1 MNARAFLCLPLL
13 LATCLL
19 AQNADKPRV
28 TIRFRALAFDEAIPS
43 ASYLEGEALRR
54 LNIPNNAFTPE
65 ITYKGPNTLRFIT
78 IDEETLNPRPLSPE
92 MAAAIQRL
100 RRAQAV
106 TLQASDEF
114 AQITRLL
121 DTLNLQSTERAR
133 KPSAGDQAQIEA
145 LNGRLRELS
154 GILTA
159 ASKETEEA
167 NLLILRLEAAP
178 RPAPKEEKKK
188 GGKVPKPTST
198 PTAEYTFQKDGS
210 YLLLFSAGGNGHQI
224 LALDDSEGIFP
235 YGAFQFINLTGKD
248 VELRYPD
255 RKVTL
260 RSNARTVVKSP
271 ATDHQ
276 YALAEIHTKA
286 DDGYEVGHVYRS
298 LQQPNV
304 RSLVFLLPIPDEP
317 HAIRSKTIEER
328 RPAEPAGTK

>member
-1 MNARAFLCLPLL
+1 MNARTAFLLPLL
-13 LATCLL
+13 AASLF
-19 AQNADKPRV
+19 AQTTDQPGVK
-28 TIRFRALAFDEAIPS
+28 IRFRALAFDEPIPG
-43 ASYLEGEALRR
+43 ASYLEGETLRR
-54 LNIPNNAFTPE
+54 LSIPNNAFTPE
-65 ITYKGPNTLRFIT
+65 TAYKGPKTLRFIT

-92 MAAAIQRL
+92 MTTAIQRL

-121 DTLNLQSTERAR
+121 NTLNLQTTERAR
-133 KPSAGDQAQIEA
+133 TPSSGDQAQIEA

-178 RPAPKEEKKK
+178 RPTPKEDKKK
-188 GGKVPKPTST
+188 GGKAPKPTST

-210 YLLLFSAGGNGHQI
+210 YLLLFSSGGNGHQI
-224 LALDDSEGIFP
+224 LALDDTEGAFP
-235 YGAFQFINLTGKD
+235 YGSFQFINLTGKD

-260 RSNARTVVKSP
+260 RSNARTVVKNP
-271 ATDHQ
+271 AADHQ

-304 RSLVFLLPIPDEP
+304 RLLVFLLPIPDEP
-317 HAIRSKTIEER
+317 HAIRSKTIEDR
-328 RPAEPAGTK
+328 RPAEAAGTK

>member
-1 MNARAFLCLPLL
+1 MNARAILCLPLL
-13 LATCLL
+13 ATCLF
-19 AQNADKPRV
+19 AQTSDKPKLS
-28 TIRFRALAFDEAIPS
+28 IRFRALAFDEPIPN
-43 ASYLEGEALRR
+43 ASYLEGETLRR
-54 LNIPNNAFTPE
+54 LTIPNNVFTPE
-65 ITYKGPNTLRFIT
+65 VTYKGPNTLRFIT

-92 MAAAIQRL
+92 MSAAIQRL

-106 TLQASDEF
+106 ALQASDEY

-121 DTLNLQSTERAR
+121 DTLNLQTMERAG
-133 KPSAGDQAQIEA
+133 KASAGDLAQIEA

-154 GILTA
+154 GILSA

-188 GGKVPKPTST
+188 GGAAPKPTST
-198 PTAEYTFQKDGS
+198 PTAEYTFQKDGR
-210 YLLLFSAGGNGHQI
+210 YLLLFSSGGNGHQI
-224 LALDDSEGIFP
+224 LALDDAEGAFP

-255 RKVTL
+255 RKVAL
-260 RSNARTVVKSP
+260 RSNARTVVKNP
-271 ATDHQ
+271 AADHQ

-286 DDGYEVGHVYRS
+286 DDGYEVGHVHRS
-298 LQQPNV
+298 LQQPYV

-317 HAIRSKTIEER
+317 HAIRSKTIEDR
-328 RPAEPAGTK
+328 RPAEPAGAK

>member
-1 MNARAFLCLPLL
+1 MNARAFLCLPL

-54 LNIPNNAFTPE
+54 INIPNNAFTPE
-65 ITYKGPNTLRFIT
+65 ISYKGTNTLRFIT

-92 MAAAIQRL
+92 MTAAIQRL

-106 TLQASDEF
+106 TLQASEEF

-121 DTLNLQSTERAR
+121 DNLNFQFTEHAR

-178 RPAPKEEKKK
+178 RPEPKEDKKK
-188 GGKVPKPTST
+188 SGKTPKPTST

-210 YLLLFSAGGNGHQI
+210 YLLLFSSGGNGHQI
-224 LALDDSEGIFP
+224 LALDDTEGTFP
-235 YGAFQFINLTGKD
+235 YGSLQFINLTGKD
-248 VELRYPD
+248 VELRYPE

-260 RSNARTVVKSP
+260 RANARNVVKNP
-271 ATDHQ
+271 ASDHQ

-286 DDGYEVGHVYRS
+286 DDGYDLGHVYRS
-298 LQQPNV
+298 LQQPNL

-317 HAIRSKTIEER
+317 HAIRSKTIEDR
-328 RPAEPAGTK
+328 RPAEAAGAK

>member
-1 MNARAFLCLPLL
+1 MNARAILCLPL

-28 TIRFRALAFDEAIPS
+28 TIRFRALAFEEAIPS

-54 LNIPNNAFTPE
+54 LNIPNNAFSPE
-65 ITYKGPNTLRFIT
+65 VTYKGTNTLRFIT

-92 MAAAIQRL
+92 MTAAIQRL

-106 TLQASDEF
+106 TLQASEEF

-121 DTLNLQSTERAR
+121 DNLNFQFTEHAR
-133 KPSAGDQAQIEA
+133 NPSAGDQAQIEA

-167 NLLILRLEAAP
+167 NLLILRLES
-178 RPAPKEEKKK
+178 APKEQSKEPKKK
-188 GGKVPKPTST
+188 GGKAPRPTST
-198 PTAEYTFQKDGS
+198 PTAEYTFQKDGN
-210 YLLLFSAGGNGHQI
+210 YLLLFSSGGNGHQI
-224 LALDDSEGIFP
+224 LAMDDSEGAFP
-235 YGAFQFINLTGKD
+235 YGSFQFINVTGKD

-260 RSNARTVVKSP
+260 RSNARTVVKNP
-271 ATDHQ
+271 AADHQ

-286 DDGYEVGHVYRS
+286 DDGYDLGHVYRA
-298 LQQPNV
+298 LQQPLL
-304 RSLVFLLPIPDEP
+304 RALVFLLPIPDEP
-317 HAIRSKTIEER
+317 HAIRSKTIEDR
-328 RPAEPAGTK
+328 RPAEAAGAK

>member
-1 MNARAFLCLPLL
+1 MIARTALLLPLL
-13 LATCLL
+13 AASLF
-19 AQNADKPRV
+19 AQTTDKPGV
-28 TIRFRALAFDEAIPS
+28 SIRFRALAFDEAIPG
-43 ASYLEGEALRR
+43 ASYLEGETLRR
-54 LNIPNNAFTPE
+54 LSIPNNAFTAE
-65 ITYKGPNTLRFIT
+65 ITYKGAHTLRFIT
-78 IDEETLNPRPLSPE
+78 IDEETLNPRPLSPD
-92 MAAAIQRL
+92 MTAAIQRL

-114 AQITRLL
+114 AQITQLL
-121 DTLNLQSTERAR
+121 DNLNFQFTEHAR

-178 RPAPKEEKKK
+178 RPTPKEDKKK
-188 GGKVPKPTST
+188 GGKAPRPTST

-224 LALDDSEGIFP
+224 LALDDSAGTFP
-235 YGAFQFINLTGKD
+235 YGSFQFINLTGKD

-260 RSNARTVVKSP
+260 RSNARAVVKNP
-271 ATDHQ
+271 AADHQ
-276 YALAEIHTKA
+276 YALAEVHTKA
-286 DDGYEVGHVYRS
+286 DDGYDVGHVYRS

-317 HAIRSKTIEER
+317 HAIRSKTIEDR
-328 RPAEPAGTK
+328 RPPEAAGTK

>member
-1 MNARAFLCLPLL
+1 MNARALLCLPLL
-13 LATCLL
+13 AAGLF
-19 AQNADKPRV
+19 AQTSDKPKLS
-28 TIRFRALAFDEAIPS
+28 IRFRALAFDEAIPN
-43 ASYLEGEALRR
+43 ASYLEGETLRR
-54 LNIPNNAFTPE
+54 LTIPNNAFTPE
-65 ITYKGPNTLRFIT
+65 VTYKGSNTLRFIT

-92 MAAAIQRL
+92 MSAAIQRL

-106 TLQASDEF
+106 TLQASDEY

-121 DTLNLQSTERAR
+121 DTLNLQTTERAG
-133 KPSAGDQAQIEA
+133 KASAGDLAQIEA

-154 GILTA
+154 GILSA

-178 RPAPKEEKKK
+178 RPPPKEDKKK
-188 GGKVPKPTST
+188 GGKAPKPTST

-210 YLLLFSAGGNGHQI
+210 YLLLFSSGGNGHQI
-224 LALDDSEGIFP
+224 LALDDAEGAFH

-255 RKVTL
+255 RKVAL
-260 RSNARTVVKSP
+260 RANARTVVKNP
-271 ATDHQ
+271 ASDHQ
-276 YALAEIHTKA
+276 YALAEIHTRA

-317 HAIRSKTIEER
+317 HAIRSKTIEDR

>member
-13 LATCLL
+13 AAALF
-19 AQNADKPRV
+19 AQTADKPKLS
-28 TIRFRALAFDEAIPS
+28 IRFRALAFDEPIPN
-43 ASYLEGEALRR
+43 ASYLEGETLRR
-54 LNIPNNAFTPE
+54 LTIPNNAFTPE
-65 ITYKGPNTLRFIT
+65 VTYKGSSTLRFIT

-92 MAAAIQRL
+92 MSAAIQRL

-106 TLQASDEF
+106 TLQASDEY

-121 DTLNLQSTERAR
+121 DTLNLQTTERAR
-133 KPSAGDQAQIEA
+133 KPSAGDLAQIEA

-167 NLLILRLEAAP
+167 NLLILRLEASP
-178 RPAPKEEKKK
+178 RPAPKEDNKKD
-188 GGKVPKPTST
+188 GKAPKPTST

-210 YLLLFSAGGNGHQI
+210 YLLLFSSGGNGHQI
-224 LALDDSEGIFP
+224 LALDDAEGAFP

-255 RKVTL
+255 RKVAL
-260 RSNARTVVKSP
+260 RSNARTVVKNP
-271 ATDHQ
+271 ASDHQ
-276 YALAEIHTKA
+276 YALAEIHTRA
-286 DDGYEVGHVYRS
+286 DDRYEVGHVYRS

-317 HAIRSKTIEER
+317 HAIRSKTIEDR
-328 RPAEPAGTK
+328 RLAEPAGTK